1 MFQKSLQK
9 NKIDYTVSCVSLFAS
24 RHNLSKKAAFQ
35 YLDKN
40 NAINFLK
47 QHYDIEHTLSV
58 DDAVDDMAEICRQN
72 GGKI

>member
-1 MFQKSLQK
+1 MLQKSLLK
-9 NKIDYTVSCVSLFAS
+9 NKIDYTVSCVSLFAT
-24 RHNLSKKAAFQ
+24 RYNLSKKDAFQ

-40 NAINFLK
+40 KAINFLK

-72 GGKI
+72 GGKV

>member
-9 NKIDYTVSCVSLFAS
+9 NKIDYMVSCVSLFAT
-24 RHNLSKKAAFQ
+24 RHNLSKKDAFQ

-40 NAINFLK
+40 KAISFLK
-47 QHYDIEHTLSV
+47 QHYDIEHTLSLN
-58 DDAVDDMAEICRQN
+58 DAVDDMAEICRQN